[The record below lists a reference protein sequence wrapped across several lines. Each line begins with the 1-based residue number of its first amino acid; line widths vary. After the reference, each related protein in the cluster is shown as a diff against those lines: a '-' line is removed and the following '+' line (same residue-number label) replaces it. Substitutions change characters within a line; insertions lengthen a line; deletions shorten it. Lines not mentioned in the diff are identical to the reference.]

1 MLDITKIND
10 INLPNPDELKD
21 TTEEGKVYSE
31 TPQESQI
38 DHKGNEALKL
48 VQDKARESTNKLKIE
63 NGNLEK
69 IAKHR
74 ITYSWWIFG
83 FVVTFLILVL
93 TILLLSGFKIIE
105 LNDNVLNTLLATN
118 MVQVVGV
125 LYIVAKWLYPNK

>member
-1 MLDITKIND
+1 LFNIAKIKDIK
-10 INLPNPDELKD
+10 LPTPDELKD
-21 TTEEGKVYSE
+21 STKEGEVYSE
-31 TPQESQI
+31 TPQESQV

-63 NGNLEK
+63 NVNLEQL
-69 IAKHR
+69 AKHR
-74 ITYSWWIFG
+74 IAYSWWIFG

-93 TILLLSGFKIIE
+93 TILILSGFKVIE
-105 LNDNVLNTLLATN
+105 LNDNVLNTLLTTN